1 MGEPM
6 RDTVEVAELL
16 ARLAELEN
24 GARTGI
30 ANAEQL
36 AGPDQAEITRQ
47 RTFSEGELSGLSLAQ
62 RLVRELAGWPVE
74 ADSDR

>member
-1 MGEPM
+1 MNNPG
-6 RDTVEVAELL
+6 RDSVEVAELL

-24 GARTGI
+24 GARTGVED
-30 ANAEQL
+30 AEQL
-36 AGPDQAEITRQ
+36 AGPDPADIARQ
-47 RTFSEGELSGLSLAQ
+47 RTFSEGEVSGLELAQ